1 MKSLSIATLLTLVI
15 TAQPSAQQL
24 TDEQRT
30 EQLRAASRK
39 IKIGLVLMGA
49 GALAAPLTALARK
62 TGDPSG
68 PGMNA
73 SIGVMVLGSGIAWW
87 GAMDRRRALQPQT
100 SIGVSLGKANSIRV
114 TRTW

>member
-39 IKIGLVLMGA
+39 IKIGLVLVGA

-68 PGMNA
+68 PAMTT

-100 SIGVSLGKANSIRV
+100 SIGVGLGKEKSVRV
-114 TRTW
+114 TQTW

>member
-1 MKSLSIATLLTLVI
+1 MKSLSIATLLTIVI
-15 TAQPSAQQL
+15 AAQASAQNL

-30 EQLRAASRK
+30 EQMRTANRK
-39 IKIGLVLMGA
+39 IKVGLVLMGA

-68 PGMNA
+68 PSMNA

-100 SIGVSLGKANSIRV
+100 AIGIGLGKAKTIRF
-114 TRTW
+114 THTW

>member
-1 MKSLSIATLLTLVI
+1 MKSLSIATLLTIVI
-15 TAQPSAQQL
+15 AAQASAQHL

-30 EQLRAASRK
+30 EQIRAANRK

-68 PGMNA
+68 PAMNA

-87 GAMDRRRALQPQT
+87 GAMDRRRALQPQIA
-100 SIGVSLGKANSIRV
+100 IGIGLGKAKSFQV
-114 TRTW
+114 TQTW